1 MKLLVAAL
9 LVLALALP
17 ASASV
22 VNTDASLQNTAG
34 DVLPWGLGQ
43 QGTFDDACKYN
54 VNTGAPPDTLTTGE
68 PDKVYLLF
76 GPDSPPLNCFVQ
88 WVGETNVVYGWV
100 QFKERAI
107 DSDTYTWGA
116 TIRHE
121 VAGAVTREH
130 EFKNALWES
139 VRAWGQSS
147 TSEGLMTI
155 SVHCTT
161 IE

>member
-9 LVLALALP
+9 VLALALP
-17 ASASV
+17 MSASV

-34 DVLPWGLGQ
+34 DVLPWGLGL
-43 QGTFDDACKYN
+43 QGASDDACKYN
-54 VNTGAPPDTLTTGE
+54 VKTGAPPDTLTTGE

-107 DSDTYTWGA
+107 DSDTYTWGD
-116 TIRHE
+116 IVR
-121 VAGAVTREH
+121 VSVPGAVTKQH
-130 EFKNALWES
+130 EFKHALWES
-139 VRAWGQSS
+139 VRAWGESS

-155 SVHCTT
+155 NVYCTT